1 MGKAHH
7 MMSKAAG
14 NGSERPISAA
24 QADASLIPSAE
35 RSVALKV
42 LKYTSLLSSAPGAV
56 GFLLCCTRV
65 VTKKKKIRYFGES
78 IIRTG
83 LLV

>member
-7 MMSKAAG
+7 MMSTAG

-42 LKYTSLLSSAPGAV
+42 LKYTFLLSSAPGAV

-65 VTKKKKIRYFGES
+65 VTKKKIRYFGES